1 MLRKFTISLARFS
14 TRNLSYSNVKK
25 AILTSEFSLNKEWFD
40 RHNDMKKLSLGGE
53 YEWIATVQKKFIGG
67 GKASAVDV
75 DAAACG
81 AEEKDQINDILDLIY
96 KLRHT
101 DNASDFLPSTEYATL
116 RLLLKHDAIPEFF
129 KVLNDPINYGIFPNE
144 HMACLAMDYFISR
157 DDFSSAA
164 RIASIVMQ
172 QEMFD
177 SMLLNHLSVFSLMKF
192 IELPTAERKM
202 DENLLVV
209 KEPFEED
216 DESPTFRYPYL
227 KNKWN
232 DNHFDIED
240 CGLLVSKSLKLFVD
254 IIDYE
259 DIKLKKSLE
268 LLSIVIG
275 NKYKEL
281 LQFLENNEISFF
293 KGSALSI
300 LEKIC
305 NERLERLGEEN
316 EDEKKLLIEIIS
328 KIVDSFSGNN
338 LLSDDIMKEFKKIQ
352 KEEENKL
359 INIQKVEFNLWNS
372 HRENLL
378 KIQAEKLKLQFRL
391 QEINKTRDELKSK
404 KEVLFFFENRTTWEL
419 QAAEKTMLFE
429 KMNISSK

>member
-1 MLRKFTISLARFS
+1 MLRKLTISLAKFS
-14 TRNLSYSNVKK
+14 RRNLSYSNVKK
-25 AILTSEFSLNKEWFD
+25 AILTSEFSLNKEWSD
-40 RHNDMKKLSLGGE
+40 RHNDMEKLSLGGE
-53 YEWIATVQKKFIGG
+53 YEWIVAVQKKFIGG

-116 RLLLKHDAIPEFF
+116 RLLLKHNATSEFF
-129 KVLNDPINYGIFPNE
+129 KILNDPINYGIFPNE
-144 HMACLAMDYFISR
+144 HVACLAIDYFISKN
-157 DDFSSAA
+157 DFSSAA

-177 SMLLNHLSVFSLMKF
+177 SMLLNHLSVFSLVKF
-192 IELPTAERKM
+192 IELPTEERKM
-202 DENLLVV
+202 NENLLVV
-209 KEPFEED
+209 KGPFEED

-227 KNKWN
+227 KSKWN
-232 DNHFDIED
+232 DNHFDIEE

-254 IIDYE
+254 TIDYE

-275 NKYKEL
+275 NKYEEL
-281 LQFLENNEISFF
+281 LQFLENNEMSSF
-293 KGSALSI
+293 KESALNIS
-300 LEKIC
+300 KNIC
-305 NERLERLGEEN
+305 NDHLERLGEEN
-316 EDEKKLLIEIIS
+316 EDEKKLLTEIIS
-328 KIVDSFSGNN
+328 KIGDSVPGNN

-352 KEEENKL
+352 SEEEDKL
-359 INIQKVEFNLWNS
+359 INTQKVEFNLWNN

-378 KIQAEKLKLQFRL
+378 KIQAEKLNLQFRL

-404 KEVLFFFENRTTWEL
+404 KEILFFFENRSTWEL
-419 QAAEKTMLFE
+419 KAAEKTRFLEEM
-429 KMNISSK
+429 KMSL